1 MHRERLA
8 VLIDGGHVVAAVQKR
23 LDRVPTADEVVAL
36 CMDLVSR
43 PPLVGSE
50 LYRAFFYHARL
61 PKKARRKHPLT
72 GQWVRFSKRPGAS
85 EQNILINEL
94 EGKPN
99 FAVRLGRL
107 GGGGWELKRRALE
120 RLLNAHQAG
129 RALTLAPDD
138 LRPGLVQKAV
148 DMRIGLD
155 VATLALKK
163 QVSAVLLIT
172 GDTDLVPAMKVARRE
187 GLRVYLHTM
196 PPQPVHP
203 ELRAH
208 ADHVL

>member
-1 MHRERLA
+1 M
-8 VLIDGGHVVAAVQKR
+8 
-23 LDRVPTADEVVAL
+23 
-36 CMDLVSR
+36 
-43 PPLVGSE
+43 
-50 LYRAFFYHARL
+50 
-61 PKKARRKHPLT
+61 
-72 GQWVRFSKRPGAS
+72 
-85 EQNILINEL
+85 INEL

-107 GGGGWELKRRALE
+107 KGRGWELKRRALE
-120 RLLNAHQAG
+120 RLLSDHQAG
-129 RALTLAPDD
+129 QPLTLAPND

-155 VATLALKK
+155 VATIALKK
-163 QVSAVLLIT
+163 QASAVLLIT